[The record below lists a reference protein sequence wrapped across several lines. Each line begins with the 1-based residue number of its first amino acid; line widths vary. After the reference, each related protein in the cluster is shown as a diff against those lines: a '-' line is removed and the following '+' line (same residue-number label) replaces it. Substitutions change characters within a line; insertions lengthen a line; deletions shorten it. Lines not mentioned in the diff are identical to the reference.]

1 MNVIIA
7 GASKG
12 IGKALS
18 LRFAQSTIKKILLLS
33 RNEFLLKE
41 LTEELKKINPNIEVH
56 YLSLDLIKTDFN
68 DLHKILYDWKNVDI
82 LINNAGLLI
91 HKPFEEI
98 KDHEWLESLQVN
110 LMGPVK
116 LIRHLLPLLKKS
128 PKPHVVNISS
138 MGGFQGSSK
147 FQGLSSY
154 SSSKAALANLTEC
167 LAEEYKEDHIFFN
180 CLALGAVQ
188 TEMLELAFPGYKA
201 PVTPEQMADYIYDFS
216 TKAHYL
222 MNGKII
228 PVSLSTP

>member
-18 LRFAQSTIKKILLLS
+18 LRFAHSTIKKILLIS
-33 RNEFLLKE
+33 RSEFLLKE
-41 LTEELKKINPNIEVH
+41 LAEELKKINPDLETH
-56 YLSLDLIKTDFN
+56 YLALDLIILDFTA
-68 DLHKILYDWKNVDI
+68 LQKILNDWEYVDI

-91 HKPFEEI
+91 NKPFEEI
-98 KDHEWLESLQVN
+98 KDEEWLESLQVN

-116 LIRHLLPLLKKS
+116 LIRQLLPWLKKS
-128 PKPHVVNISS
+128 VRPHVVNISS

-147 FQGLSSY
+147 FKGLSSY
-154 SSSKAALANLTEC
+154 SSSKASLANLTEC
-167 LAEEYKEDHIFFN
+167 LAEEFQEDQIFFN

-201 PVTPEQMADYIYDFS
+201 PVSPEQMADYIFDFS

-228 PVSLSTP
+228 PLSLSTP

>member
-18 LRFAQSTIKKILLLS
+18 LRFAHSTIKKILLLS
-33 RNEFLLKE
+33 RNEFLLQQ
-41 LTEELKKINPNIEVH
+41 LTEDLKKFNPEIEAH
-56 YLSLDLIKTDFN
+56 YLSLDLINPDFTT
-68 DLHKILYDWKNVDI
+68 LHKILHGWENVDI

-98 KDHEWLESLQVN
+98 IDEEWLESFQVN

-116 LIRHLLPLLKKS
+116 LIRQLLPLLKNS
-128 PKPHVVNISS
+128 TRPHVVNISS

-147 FQGLSSY
+147 FKGLSSY

-201 PVTPEQMADYIYDFS
+201 PVSPEQMADYIFDFS

-222 MNGKII
+222 MNGKIV